1 MTRSSRRAS
10 DSNTGP
16 ARRATDQEIAPS
28 PAHPAREEYDTDPP
42 GATSSRGNST
52 MQLPTKMTG
61 VVRGLHHVAIAV
73 ESLAAARASYEN
85 VLGMSALPVEFVPDQ
100 KVNVLVLFT
109 GGQRIELVEPAMPDS
124 PVSKFLATRGPGIHH
139 VAWRVDDL
147 VGAIAELKRN
157 GLRLIDDAPRPG
169 SHNTKVAF
177 VHPKATGGVLMEL
190 VEDPAWTDT

>member
-1 MTRSSRRAS
+1 
-10 DSNTGP
+10 
-16 ARRATDQEIAPS
+16 
-28 PAHPAREEYDTDPP
+28 
-42 GATSSRGNST
+42 
-52 MQLPTKMTG
+52 MQVPTKMTG

-73 ESLAAARASYEN
+73 ESLAAARASYEK
-85 VLGMSALPVEFVPDQ
+85 VLGMRALPVEFVPDQ

-139 VAWRVDDL
+139 IAWRVDDL
-147 VGAIAELKRN
+147 VGALAELKKS

-190 VEDPAWTDT
+190 VEDPGWTDG